1 MRPADFR
8 IGWRLLLREPGFSAI
23 TVAGLAVAC
32 AACFLLLGFVRY
44 SFSYDSDVPEA
55 QRIYLVKQRI
65 NWFPRPEWDTRTML
79 PLRQVA
85 SDSGMVEHASMAL
98 RIRQPLRVGTTPH
111 DVDLLAVD
119 PAFANI
125 FGISP
130 LAGDLAAALNRP
142 EGVAITR
149 ATAARLFGTPTDALG
164 QTMQVAGETLR
175 VLAILP
181 DRPAN
186 STADWA
192 ALTGPLSRAR
202 PVAERTAVPDWKRGT
217 VYLKLKSG
225 TDPRQLEALLQQAIE
240 RSPMEARFR
249 ASAMGQSMTGPG
261 TEERLVALPDV
272 YFDPDLAAGRA
283 GEDYGKHST
292 VLGLASVA
300 LLILVLAVVNYVNLS
315 TVRTLRR
322 QRETA
327 LRKLLG
333 AGTGRVAMQFL
344 AESVLVT
351 TLATG
356 GGVMLAWL
364 MLPTFADLVDREL
377 TGFFSPVRVALA
389 LVLGA
394 LTGLCAGAYPAWLA
408 VRVRPATALAGRDN
422 SETVGGLWLRRVLT
436 VLQFATAMALT
447 GVTLAVGLQARYAS
461 NIDPGFDPGPLFVLD
476 LPELPPAEQQR
487 LRDFAGAVRRI
498 PGVTAA
504 ALSGEAIGRDRLKSI
519 QGFRTRD
526 GRDLRIE
533 VKVIS
538 PEYFNA
544 YGLRP
549 QFGRLFGP
557 DTDQPDGSAIVLNA
571 PAATMLGYASPQAA
585 VGQAPFTN
593 DALVVGIAP
602 ALRHQSLRQKA
613 EPVIY
618 VLRPQYGVLTI
629 RTDEDM
635 ATLTQAVDPLWR
647 RYFPDRSMTLQP
659 AANLFA
665 ENYAQ
670 DRRLTQI
677 LGFASMVAIALAAFG
692 IYVLAA
698 YSVQRNTRQIVLRK
712 LYGASPAAIGRLL
725 GREFGLLL
733 ACGAVLGLPP
743 AAVAIERY
751 LSGFVER
758 APLGPWPLLAA
769 TGLAMAIA
777 LAATA
782 RHALA
787 AMRLAP
793 ACALRQ

>member
-8 IGWRLLLREPGFSAI
+8 IGWRLLLREPGFSAFTI
-23 TVAGLAVAC
+23 AGLAIAC

-44 SFSYDSDVPEA
+44 SFSYDSHVPEA

-85 SDSGMVEHASMAL
+85 SDSGMVEQASMAL
-98 RIRQPLRVGTTPH
+98 RIRQPLRVGTTLH
-111 DVDLLAVD
+111 DVDLVAVD
-119 PAFANI
+119 PAFRHI
-125 FGISP
+125 FGISA
-130 LAGDLAAALNRP
+130 LTGDLAAALTRP

-149 ATAARLFGTPTDALG
+149 ATAAHLFGAEADALG
-164 QTMQVAGETLR
+164 QTIQVAGETLR

-186 STADWA
+186 STADWE

-202 PVAERTAVPDWKRGT
+202 PVAERTATPDWKRGT
-217 VYLKLKSG
+217 VYLKLKPG
-225 TDPRQLEALLQQAIE
+225 TDPRQLETLLQQAVD

-249 ASAMGQSMTGPG
+249 ASAMGKSMTGPG

-272 YFDPDLAAGRA
+272 YFDADLAAGRA
-283 GEDYGKHST
+283 GEDYGKRST

-300 LLILVLAVVNYVNLS
+300 LLILALAVVNYVNLS

-344 AESVLVT
+344 AEAVLVT

-356 GGVMLAWL
+356 GGIMLAWL

-377 TGFFSPVRVALA
+377 TGFFSPARIALDLA
-389 LVLGA
+389 LGV
-394 LTGLCAGAYPAWLA
+394 LTGLCAGAYPAWMA

-447 GVTLAVGLQARYAS
+447 GLTLAVGWQTRYAS
-461 NIDPGFDPGPLFVLD
+461 NIDPGFDPAPLFVLD
-476 LPELPPAEQQR
+476 LPEPAPTEQQR
-487 LRDFAGAVRRI
+487 VRDFASAVRRI
-498 PGVTAA
+498 PGVAAA
-504 ALSGEAIGRDRLKSI
+504 ALSGEAIGRDRMKTI

-533 VKVIS
+533 VKAIS
-538 PEYFNA
+538 PEYFDA

-549 QFGRLFGP
+549 QFGRLFGA
-557 DTDQPDGSAIVLNA
+557 DTDQPDGGAIVLNA
-571 PAATMLGYASPQAA
+571 PAAAMLGYPSPQAA

-593 DALVVGIAP
+593 DARVVGIAP

-618 VLRPQYGVLTI
+618 VLRPQYGVLTV
-629 RTDEDM
+629 RADEDM

-647 RYFPDRSMTLQP
+647 RYFPDRTMTLQP
-659 AANLFA
+659 AASLFA

-670 DRRLTQI
+670 DRRLAQI

-712 LYGASPAAIGRLL
+712 LYGASRAAIGRLV

-769 TGLAMAIA
+769 TGLATAIA